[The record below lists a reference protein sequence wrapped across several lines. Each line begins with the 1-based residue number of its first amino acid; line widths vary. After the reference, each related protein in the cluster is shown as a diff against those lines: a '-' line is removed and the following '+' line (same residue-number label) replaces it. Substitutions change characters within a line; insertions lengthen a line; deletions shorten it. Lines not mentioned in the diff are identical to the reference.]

1 MASRSSYVDLL
12 RRLATS
18 VSSGPRTARTI
29 LTTPVRIPGRF
40 TPGLRR
46 PLHSVSSLRTEFTSE
61 KYPEIQRDARFSQL
75 TSEHVE
81 HFKNLL
87 GTSAVIDG
95 VTNEAAADDL
105 EPFNGDWMRKYRGH
119 CKLVLKPG
127 STEDVSKI
135 LRYCNEQM
143 LAVVPQGGN
152 TGLVG
157 GSVPVFDEIVIS
169 LGRLNQIR
177 EFDEVGGTLVL
188 DAGCILELVDH
199 FLAEKGYIF
208 PLDLGAKGSCQ
219 IGGNLSTNA
228 GGLRLLRYGSLHG
241 NVLGVEAVLPDGT
254 IVDDLCR
261 LRKNNTGYDLK
272 QLFVGAEGTL
282 GIITKASIQCPRRS
296 PAQNVAFFGLESFE
310 KVQQAFREAKG
321 QLSEIL
327 SAFELMDSGSQD
339 LVFQVTKNKR
349 PLEKRYP
356 FYCLVETSGSNP
368 DHDGEKLQAFLECV
382 MDKGIVADGTL
393 AQDETQIKTLWAWRE
408 GITEALGHLGGVY
421 KYDVSIPL
429 KQLYQMVED
438 TRARV
443 DAAGLL
449 GDSAEHPVRDV
460 VGYGH
465 MGDSNLHLNIS
476 TRHYDERVEGILE
489 PFVYEWISQHGGSI
503 SAEHGLGL
511 AKKKYIGYSRN
522 DTMVGLM
529 KQIKN
534 LYDPVSPPFPA
545 AAVNLKK
552 GSQPREVLMLTGS
565 AEWDNESLQVYMNQH
580 IFWETS

>member
-1 MASRSSYVDLL
+1 
-12 RRLATS
+12 
-18 VSSGPRTARTI
+18 
-29 LTTPVRIPGRF
+29 
-40 TPGLRR
+40 
-46 PLHSVSSLRTEFTSE
+46 
-61 KYPEIQRDARFSQL
+61 
-75 TSEHVE
+75 
-81 HFKNLL
+81 
-87 GTSAVIDG
+87 
-95 VTNEAAADDL
+95 
-105 EPFNGDWMRKYRGH
+105 MRKYRGH

-135 LRYCNEQM
+135 L
-143 LAVVPQGGN
+143 
-152 TGLVG
+152 
-157 GSVPVFDEIVIS
+157 
-169 LGRLNQIR
+169 
-177 EFDEVGGTLVL
+177 
-188 DAGCILELVDH
+188 
-199 FLAEKGYIF
+199 
-208 PLDLGAKGSCQ
+208 
-219 IGGNLSTNA
+219 
-228 GGLRLLRYGSLHG
+228 
-241 NVLGVEAVLPDGT
+241 
-254 IVDDLCR
+254 R

-534 LYDPVSPPFPA
+534 LYDP
-545 AAVNLKK
+545 N
-552 GSQPREVLMLTGS
+552 GI
-565 AEWDNESLQVYMNQH
+565 MNPYKY
-580 IFWETS
+580 I